1 MMPFPFPINNPRTPF
16 TVFLHFKMLYE
27 VYHIVLWLI
36 MLILAAVF
44 KEWQIGLQIGCKSN
58 LLMAWIEG

>member
-44 KEWQIGLQIGCKSN
+44 KE
-58 LLMAWIEG
+58 